1 MTKVLVQCNGNA
13 TEAKDQ
19 IIGLLAEQFPITAQK
34 LYNLMKKRYL
44 TGLTYHAV
52 YKHLNEL
59 AAKKVVI
66 KEGTEYRLSGEWMEN
81 TQRFLNGMEANY
93 AAQKLNGASI
103 EAVRL
108 LSFKSQ
114 TDFHNFIESMR
125 TNFVNENAQKEVYW
139 MGNHAWGPLFFMN
152 STAEGLT
159 AAQKHGVKFHICI
172 RGGTPLDKMV
182 ADFYKSL
189 GIESVKY
196 DIGGENNHMIYIYGN
211 ELILVDHPPCIS
223 GQIDAVFEQAK
234 KMSDIDLGRLYQNV
248 MQKEQTIQAII
259 IKNSVFVERYKKII
273 KSHFSN

>member
-1 MTKVLVQCNGNA
+1 MKVLVQCNGQA

-103 EAVRL
+103 ETVRL

-114 TDFHNFIESMR
+114 TDFYSFIEGVRES
-125 TNFVNENAQKEVYW
+125 FISENKGKEIFW
-139 MGNHAWGPLFFMN
+139 MGNHAWAPLFFMN
-152 STAEGLT
+152 STADGIKN
-159 AAQKHGVKFHICI
+159 AKKNGVNYYICI
-172 RGGTPLDKMV
+172 RGGTALDKTV
-182 ADFYKSL
+182 AEFYKSM
-189 GIESVKY
+189 GVNFVKF
-196 DIGGENNHMIYIYGN
+196 GTGNENSYTIYIYGN
-211 ELILVDHPPCIS
+211 ELILVDHPLGVS
-223 GQIDAVFEQAK
+223 DQIHAVFK
-234 KMSDIDLGRLYQNV
+234 RTKSPNDIDLGRLYQNV
-248 MQKEQTIQAII
+248 MQKEQPVHVMV
-259 IKNSVFVERYKKII
+259 IKNREFVERYKNAI
-273 KSHFSN
+273 KSYFAD